1 MAVAEACIIK
11 SFKRDYISCNLY
23 YSKCIHSVLVRN
35 QSYKKD
41 FIYSYFVFFAL
52 SPIFYSVII
61 LPCANL
67 HRNHAPSFAS
77 CHDKKHMPPSWQRT
91 IHNSCFTLFG
101 HATSMKPARHEGT
114 KNHPIPCPAAENG
127 VLVLFTLYF
136 LRSPIS
142 FFSSLKKLSTS
153 ANC

>member
-11 SFKRDYISCNLY
+11 SFRRDYISCNLY
-23 YSKCIHSVLVRN
+23 YLKLCRLVPA
-35 QSYKKD
+35 QDKSYKRD
-41 FIYSYFVFFAL
+41 FIYKVIWCFYCIIIVLLFSNSICAKLLLSVPGYMKSYMPHISAYL
-52 SPIFYSVII
+52 PKDADLIERAIF
-61 LPCANL
+61 PCP
-67 HRNHAPSFAS
+67 R
-77 CHDKKHMPPSWQRT
+77 
-91 IHNSCFTLFG
+91 
-101 HATSMKPARHEGT
+101 GT

>member
-1 MAVAEACIIK
+1 MVPSYMI
-11 SFKRDYISCNLY
+11 FYI
-23 YSKCIHSVLVRN
+23 VRN
-35 QSYKKD
+35 Y
-41 FIYSYFVFFAL
+41 
-52 SPIFYSVII
+52 P
-61 LPCANL
+61 
-67 HRNHAPSFAS
+67 PSFAS
-77 CHDKKHMPPSWQRT
+77 CHDKKHMPPSWHRT
-91 IHNSCFTLFG
+91 IHNSCFALFG
-101 HATSMKPARHEGT
+101 HATSMKHARHEGT